1 MKKIAKFFKI
11 IFLAIIIIFIILMI
25 IGTLVQ
31 HGVLK
36 TTEDKPEVTINYD
49 PNHMPKKIDEEAI
62 PDSSYYDSLEEAL
75 EHGQSVKSEEKYQ
88 NQIDEIIKRFENDRY
103 VTLYFKSVKDKNTE
117 CFTLAKFRKKEIN
130 GNVEYTF
137 LASIPSESNRTS
149 PVIGRVQ
156 DITEGQLALSDFM
169 QDINIDPES
178 TRFICG
184 DSNSKEIYKLR
195 VEGQEPTEIVPY
207 KNFDEQWYF
216 WYYENLESDKAGS
229 QLEVTFE

>member
-1 MKKIAKFFKI
+1 
-11 IFLAIIIIFIILMI
+11 MI

-36 TTEDKPEVTINYD
+36 TTEGKPEVTINYD

-62 PDSSYYDSLEEAL
+62 LDSSYYDSFDEAL
-75 EHGQSVKSEEKYQ
+75 EHGRDADVEDYKKHV
-88 NQIDEIIKRFENDRY
+88 DEVIKRFENERY
-103 VTLYFKSVKDKNTE
+103 VTLYFKSIKDENTE
-117 CFTLAKFRKKEIN
+117 CFTLAKFRKKEIA
-130 GNVEYTF
+130 GKIKYTY
-137 LASIPSESNRTS
+137 LTCNASESNRNS
-149 PVIGRVQ
+149 PVIGTVQ
-156 DITEGQLALSDFM
+156 DNTEGQLTLSDFE
-169 QDINIDPES
+169 QNVNIEPEK
-178 TRFICG
+178 TRFVYG

-216 WYYENLESDKAGS
+216 WYYENLENDKAGS